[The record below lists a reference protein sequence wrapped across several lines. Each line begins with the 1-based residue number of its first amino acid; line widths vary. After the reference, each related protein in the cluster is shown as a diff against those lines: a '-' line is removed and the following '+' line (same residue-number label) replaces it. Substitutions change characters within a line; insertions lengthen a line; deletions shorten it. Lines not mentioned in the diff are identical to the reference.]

1 MYSQSTLVD
10 DEVILLAVGGVEVD
24 VHRNLKLLVVRLVHQ
39 VHVAHDPHHALAH
52 CPQLVDVNVCALVVH
67 HLVLF
72 EQHHHLVACRAV
84 HHIVRQFLIITQRTV
99 VHTHVT
105 HLHVRTLARDLDVR
119 GFFLEQRVRRGI
131 LLRAA

>member
-1 MYSQSTLVD
+1 MYSQSALVD
-10 DEVILLAVGGVEVD
+10 DEVILLAVGRVEVD
-24 VHRNLKLLVVRLVHQ
+24 VHRNLELLVVRLVHQ
-39 VHVAHDPHHALAH
+39 VHVANDPHHALAH

-84 HHIVRQFLIITQRTV
+84 HHIVRKLLVITQRTAV
-99 VHTHVT
+99 DTHVT
-105 HLHVRTLARDLDVR
+105 HLHVRALARDLDVR
-119 GFFLEQRVRRGI
+119 RFRLEQRVRRGI

>member
-1 MYSQSTLVD
+1 MYSQSALVD
-10 DEVILLAVGGVEVD
+10 DEVILLTVGGVEVD
-24 VHRNLKLLVVRLVHQ
+24 VHRNLKLLVVRLVHK

-52 CPQLVDVNVCALVVH
+52 CPQLVDVNVRALVVH

-84 HHIVRQFLIITQRTV
+84 HHIVRQLLIITQSTAV
-99 VHTHVT
+99 NTHVT
-105 HLHVRTLARDLDVR
+105 HLHVRALARDPDVR
-119 GFFLEQRVRRGI
+119 RFCLEQRIRRGI

>member
-1 MYSQSTLVD
+1 MYPQSALVD
-10 DEVILLAVGGVEVD
+10 DEVILLTVGGVEVD

-39 VHVAHDPHHALAH
+39 VHVAHDAHHALAH
-52 CPQLVDVNVCALVVH
+52 RTQFVYIDISALVVH
-67 HLVLF
+67 HLVLL
-72 EQHHHLVACRAV
+72 EQHHHLVACRTV

-99 VHTHVT
+99 VHTHVP
-105 HLHVRTLARDLDVR
+105 HLYICTLARDLDVR

>member
-1 MYSQSTLVD
+1 MYSQTALVD
-10 DEVILLAVGGVEVD
+10 DEVILLAVGRVEVD
-24 VHRNLKLLVVRLVHQ
+24 VHRHLELLVVRLVHQ

-84 HHIVRQFLIITQRTV
+84 HHIVCQLLVITQRTAV
-99 VHTHVT
+99 NTHVT
-105 HLHVRTLARDLDVR
+105 HLHVRALARDPDIR
-119 GFFLEQRVRRGI
+119 RFCLEQRVRRGI
-131 LLRAA
+131 LLRTA